1 MHPPPP
7 QAVSVDKD
15 WHVTLLSNPE
25 LEGNTLAM
33 QGALAAMARDP
44 RFYKWRR
51 AGALVFSRYMLA
63 LSGHSTLES
72 RCDSTPQKLVLNFN
86 TKGECS
92 CMSAPPPL
100 INWFLKWS
108 FKTVECID
116 VAT

>member
-1 MHPPPP
+1 MHPLTVVCTRPPP

-92 CMSAPPPL
+92 CMSAPPHSSTGFSNGAL
-100 INWFLKWS
+100 RQ
-108 FKTVECID
+108 
-116 VAT
+116 